1 MVIIITSEK
10 KRKAQSFEY
19 GAVILLIST
28 SLVKVIGAVF
38 KIPLSNLIG
47 DLGFG
52 YFSSAYDLFTPIYS
66 LAMAGLPI
74 AVSRVV
80 AENMTAGRYRD
91 VRQTLSLARK
101 AFFVTG
107 FVGLALMLALI
118 YPFVHIT
125 DPTGDTI
132 YSLFAIAPSL
142 LFCCVMS
149 TYRGYFEGLRNMYP
163 TAASDIIEALGKLV
177 LGYGFAYI
185 AVKLT
190 GNVAYAAAAAM
201 LGITV
206 GAMLAALYLRLRYNI
221 KGDLITKQELEA
233 SPQPIAPRTAMK
245 ALIVIAIPVV
255 LSSLANNIASLVDV
269 SMVKWQL
276 GHLIKDHSA
285 TLREMYAAS
294 IADYDATALS
304 ALTDKGIPT
313 FLYGIR
319 GKAFTIYNLIPTITS
334 VLGVSALP
342 VLASSWVL
350 KDKIKI
356 KRNIDSMLKMTALI
370 AMPAGAGFVA
380 LGGQIMGL
388 LYKST
393 ASVEIGAPMMRI
405 FGFAAVFA
413 GLSIPMTSMLQAI
426 DKQIVPVKNIAIG
439 AVIKIVVNYI
449 LVGIPSVNIKGA
461 PIGTLACYL
470 FIFIANLWALIKY
483 TGVVPSIIKVF
494 IKPLFAAVLCG
505 VSAFLASLLG
515 DSRIITLIAI
525 LTAAIVY
532 FISLVAVNAFEADD
546 VLSLPKGKALLK
558 FCEKHKIIR

>member
-1 MVIIITSEK
+1 MAVNR
-10 KRKAQSFEY
+10 RKQQSFEY
-19 GAVILLIST
+19 GAIVLIVST
-28 SLVKVIGAVF
+28 ALVKVIGAIF

-80 AENMTAGRYRD
+80 AEQATAGHYRD
-91 VRQTLSLARK
+91 VRQTLRIARR

-107 FVGLALMLALI
+107 ITGLAIMLAAI
-118 YPFVHIT
+118 YPFVRIT
-125 DPTGDTI
+125 DPTGKTI

-142 LFCCVMS
+142 LFCCTMS
-149 TYRGYFEGLRNMYP
+149 TYRGYYEGLRNMYP

-177 LGYGFAYI
+177 LGYGFAYS
-185 AVKLT
+185 AMRLT
-190 GNVAYAAAAAM
+190 GNVAYSAAAAM

-206 GAMLAALYLRLRYNI
+206 GAMLAALYLRLRFAI
-221 KGDLITKQELEA
+221 KGDLITKSELAA
-233 SPQPIAPRTAMK
+233 SPVPMDRHRALRM
-245 ALIVIAIPVV
+245 LIVIAIPVV
-255 LSSLANNIASLVDV
+255 LTSLANNVASLVDV

-276 GHLIKDHSA
+276 GHMMKDHA
-285 TLREMYAAS
+285 QTIREMYASS
-294 IADYDATALS
+294 IADYNS
-304 ALTDKGIPT
+304 AAAEAITDKGIPT

-319 GKAFTIYNLIPTITS
+319 GKAFTVYNLIPTITS

-342 VLASSWVL
+342 VLASSWV
-350 KDKIKI
+350 KRDKREI
-356 KRNIDSMLKMTALI
+356 KRNIESMLKLPSII

-426 DKQIVPVKNIAIG
+426 GKQVVPVRNIAIG
-439 AVIKIVVNYI
+439 AVIKIAVNYI

-461 PIGTLACYL
+461 SVGTFACYL
-470 FIFIANLWALIKY
+470 FVFAANLWSLIKY
-483 TGVVPSIIKVF
+483 TRVVPNFNKVF
-494 IKPLFAAVLCG
+494 IKPLTAAVLCG
-505 VSAFLASLLG
+505 LSAYLICGLG
-515 DSRIITLIAI
+515 DSRLITV
-525 LTAAIVY
+525 AAIGAAAVVY
-532 FISLVAVNAFEADD
+532 LFALIFMNTFDD
-546 VLSLPKGKALLK
+546 EDLLSLPKGEKLLK
-558 FCEKHKIIR
+558 ICKKYKIIR